1 MHVYLKI
8 AVYMCL
14 DHYYVPQIKM
24 VNYMK
29 AAFGD
34 KLLTQPLKE
43 DFDQLPSPEVHTAV
57 RFVHTSV

>member
-1 MHVYLKI
+1 
-8 AVYMCL
+8 MCL